1 MNNDEIGIPK
11 SIITKFIIN
20 LAVAIFTILIVV
32 STKNTELMGG
42 WAGAMT
48 AITLILVAITFGLA
62 AFLYLP
68 LIFLHTSK
76 KLIRTLPPKTAKRA
90 KLLLLSPILLV
101 IVVIIIAIL

>member
-20 LAVAIFTILIVV
+20 LAVAIFTILIVA

-48 AITLILVAITFGLA
+48 AITLILVAVAFGSA

-76 KLIRTLPPKTAKRA
+76 KLIKTLPPETAKRA

-101 IVVIIIAIL
+101 IVVIIIAII